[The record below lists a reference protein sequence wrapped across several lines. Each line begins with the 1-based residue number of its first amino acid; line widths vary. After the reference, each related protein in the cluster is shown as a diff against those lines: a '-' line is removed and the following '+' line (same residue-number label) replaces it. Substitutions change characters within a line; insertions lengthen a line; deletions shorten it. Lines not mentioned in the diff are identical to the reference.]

1 MLPFSEKLS
10 FLMHITETS
19 NKELAAALGV
29 DSSMISLLRTG
40 KRKLSKNPAQ
50 AKKMATFFA
59 RRCTAAYQ
67 RQALSDMLGKISI
80 SPSMPTEILAAH
92 LEDWLQGEKDFVATV
107 LSDVHR
113 LPPQEKQPQNPG
125 QFPATASACE
135 GQTLHFYGIEGRREV
150 MARVMQEIRKVD
162 APGSIL
168 TVVDDNLEWLLSD
181 YQLCQKIQAD
191 LMEMMERGFTFYQVM
206 PPMNY
211 INRYTES
218 LQFWLPIYATGQTNA
233 YYYPRLRGNL
243 YRHSIIVVPGRC
255 VQYSCSVGLLSTN
268 DVTMFSTDPQL
279 VRSFEK
285 QFEEILS
292 LCRPALKMRSG
303 VEDAVNCFLEFFS
316 RSGET
321 VQAINSLSFV
331 SMPPELMEDC
341 IRRSSYPQWKD
352 VYQLTLDNLKRV
364 DEYIGQEPYID
375 ICRLAT
381 AKEVREGRAP
391 MPSPIR
397 IDPNQPCYT
406 PETYCMHLKNILR
419 LMEAHDN
426 YFFLPVHEKE
436 INDYDLYVKDN
447 GMALILTAQPPAQVM
462 EVTRV
467 SMITAF
473 REHLLRRAEA
483 VGYDGFHRERI
494 RKELRALIQELENS
508 D

>member
-40 KRKLSKNPAQ
+40 KRKLSKNAEHGN
-50 AKKMATFFA
+50 KMADFFA

-67 RQALSDMLGKISI
+67 RQALSEMMGRLSI
-80 SPSMPTEILAAH
+80 SPTMPTEILASH
-92 LEDWLQGEKDFVATV
+92 LADWLQGEKDFVAAV
-107 LSDVHR
+107 LTDVQKFSA
-113 LPPQEKQPQNPG
+113 LEKQSQNPG
-125 QFPATASACE
+125 EHTVTPVSSN
-135 GQTLHFYGIEGRREV
+135 QTLHLYGIEGRREV
-150 MARVMQEIRKVD
+150 MARVLNEIRNMD
-162 APGSIL
+162 APGSVL

-181 YQLCQKIQAD
+181 YQLCQKIQSD
-191 LMEMMERGFTFYQVM
+191 LIEIMERGFTFYQVM

-243 YRHSIIVVPGRC
+243 YRHSMIVVPGRC
-255 VQYSCSVGLLSTN
+255 VQYSSSVGMLSTN
-268 DVTMFSTDPQL
+268 DITLFTTDPRL

-303 VEDAVNCFLEFFS
+303 GVDTTNCFMEFFL
-316 RSGET
+316 RGGET
-321 VQAINSLSFV
+321 VQAINSLSINSF
-331 SMPPELMEDC
+331 PPELMADC
-341 IRRSSYPQWKD
+341 IRRTSYPQWKD
-352 VYQLTLDNLKRV
+352 VYQLTLDNLKCF
-364 DEYIGQEPYID
+364 DDNIGQEPYID
-375 ICRLAT
+375 ICRLAS
-381 AKEVREGRAP
+381 AQEVREGRVP

-397 IDPNQPCYT
+397 LDPNQICYT
-406 PETYCMHLKNILR
+406 PETYCLHLRNILR
-419 LMEAHDN
+419 LMDAHEN
-426 YFFLPVHEKE
+426 YFFLPVREKE
-436 INDYDLYVKDN
+436 ITDYDLYVKEN
-447 GMALILTAQPPAQVM
+447 GMALIVTMKPPVQVL

-467 SMITAF
+467 SMVAAF